1 MAEQPNKQQIAEQ
14 NKLNINQ
21 SPDSSQ
27 QQFGDRGVE
36 VGYSNMGPHGL
47 SNEDA
52 ENAPDGYGNQDQ
64 FGDIDGQD
72 PYTNLNDT
80 ATNLDA
86 SDADTD
92 DTKTDADLDDTA
104 TDTEAAA
111 DLGDPTIGTQNK
123 TPIGEDFSDVSDELY
138 GLAEPLAKEG
148 DSSRQ
153 GSNKD
158 SKGTR
163 ISQDQQGYQQ

>member
-1 MAEQPNKQQIAEQ
+1 MTEQPNKQQIAQQ

-36 VGYSNMGPHGL
+36 VGYSNNGPHGL

-64 FGDIDGQD
+64 FGDVDGQD
-72 PYTNLNDT
+72 PYSNLNEEAPDVDEADADLNDT
-80 ATNLDA
+80 
-86 SDADTD
+86 S
-92 DTKTDADLDDTA
+92 

-111 DLGDPTIGTQNK
+111 DLGDPATGTENS
-123 TPIGEDFSDVSDELY
+123 TPGGDGIYDVSDELY

-148 DSSRQ
+148 DSSRK
-153 GSNKD
+153 GGNKD